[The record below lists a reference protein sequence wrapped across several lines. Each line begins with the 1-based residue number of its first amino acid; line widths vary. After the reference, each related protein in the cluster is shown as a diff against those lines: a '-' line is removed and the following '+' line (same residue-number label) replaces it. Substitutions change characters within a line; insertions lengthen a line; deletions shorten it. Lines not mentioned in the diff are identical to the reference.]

1 MQIPLCRAE
10 VSRAHSAL
18 TGTCIRL
25 AECMGLHRDPA
36 SYTTNP
42 IEIQTRRLLWFQLG
56 FLDIR
61 TCEATGP
68 HPQIRRDE
76 YDTQFPLNVDDSRL
90 QEAVERGEQVT
101 EDSTYFTDMTITRM
115 RFECYEMHRVMWT
128 ERPKMQRPV
137 EKGEKKT
144 TLTSLLSRIQAFKAA
159 MEKKYLPMMGKTNPE
174 HAVAIEMY
182 TISST
187 RLYVNILHPFATSS
201 RDRMPARLRDMLI
214 SSCIM
219 IVEHSMS
226 IEQQPALKQ
235 WAWYIGALHQY
246 HVALLFLTEMS
257 DMHKENYTAAD
268 TTRLDRIWRCVD
280 YCFELPSELNRSL
293 KIRLILKELT
303 ERTGAYATLRRMRA
317 PTDLKAPDMPEQPG
331 DGRRPSQNLRTVGSE
346 SRAQSRSTRSESA
359 GFTQDAKPPQYVP
372 QQQTSP
378 PPPQQQNYRPSLPPM
393 GPSGLRAPLGSM
405 PQVDWGTIDLSPS
418 PQPPALPQNAA
429 PTYEYG
435 GFVPTQPVA
444 SDPNLLGMNH
454 PGASGDRN
462 ASPMANGP
470 DGRSGEPANPM
481 VAAMNDIDWVSVFT
495 SLLVLFHLRT
505 KCQVRLN
512 R

>member
-1 MQIPLCRAE
+1 
-10 VSRAHSAL
+10 
-18 TGTCIRL
+18 
-25 AECMGLHRDPA
+25 MGLHRDPA

-115 RFECYEMHRVMWT
+115 RFECYEMHRIMWT

-144 TLTSLLSRIQAFKAA
+144 TLTSLLGRIQAFKAA
-159 MEKKYLPMMGKTNPE
+159 MERKYLPMMGKTNPE

-187 RLYVNILHPFATSS
+187 RLYVSILHPFATSS

-257 DMHKENYTAAD
+257 DMHQENYTAAD

-280 YCFELPSELNRSL
+280 YCFELPSKLDRSL

-303 ERTGAYATLRRMRA
+303 ERTGHYATLRRMRA
-317 PTDLKAPDMPEQPG
+317 PTDLKAPDMPEQSG
-331 DGRRPSQNLRTVGSE
+331 DGRRTSQNLRTVGSE
-346 SRAQSRSTRSESA
+346 GRDQSRSTRSESVR
-359 GFTQDAKPPQYVP
+359 FTQDAKPSHHVP
-372 QQQTSP
+372 QQQTS

-393 GPSGLRAPLGSM
+393 GPSGIRAPLGSM

-418 PQPPALPQNAA
+418 PQPPPLPQSAA
-429 PTYEYG
+429 PMYDG
-435 GFVPTQPVA
+435 GFVPAQPVA
-444 SDPNLLGMNH
+444 SDPNILGMYH
-454 PGASGDRN
+454 PGASGDQN
-462 ASPMANGP
+462 ASTMANRRN
-470 DGRSGEPANPM
+470 GRSGEPTNPM
-481 VAAMNDIDWVSVFT
+481 VAAMNDIDWVSIFSFLFV
-495 SLLVLFHLRT
+495 LLHFRIKYQGGL
-505 KCQVRLN
+505 VR
-512 R
+512 